1 MMCIIDN
8 VFALMFCSLKFFGD
22 FGTNHM
28 GGKLIFV
35 GCDGGSIFKRRVGV
49 RSGVMTHMKE
59 KVAIVCLIVHYF
71 HVELIWPFLCKLFMV
86 AH

>member
-1 MMCIIDN
+1 MYIIDN

-35 GCDGGSIFKRRVGV
+35 GCDGGSIFNREGTGWCNDTHEREGCHCVLDSALFPRRTD
-49 RSGVMTHMKE
+49 M
-59 KVAIVCLIVHYF
+59 AILV
-71 HVELIWPFLCKLFMV
+71 
-86 AH
+86 